1 LTADLRSGDHDPMQ
15 PLIVR
20 LGALV
25 LALALLVGVGCDRGI
40 ESNEDNLTHFA
51 AVTSELR
58 RDAREL
64 DLLSKKVSAVREKIQ
79 RRRAEISEHVYTD
92 EMGKRREILL
102 SRLPDKFSAPTPNP
116 TSDSADATPT
126 EPAAPS
132 EPSSE
137 GMAAAIA
144 LHDQLFG
151 PLRVVDDSLGKD
163 VDYGWWIEE
172 LGLASADMSLVGE
185 DAHNEHARAVN
196 DCRTTFDPTSRAAA
210 CRAML
215 ENHTTATYFG
225 QVKQQWL
232 GELDTEVARLG
243 LIQAEF
249 EAESRD
255 RLTSADK
262 VIEAYG
268 SSFDG
273 LIIWGFPALI
283 VAVLV
288 IVLFESRRRK
298 AAPEAQTL
306 DTLAVITVL
315 LLVSAIIILGLGG
328 KIQPEAL
335 GTLIGGISG
344 YVLGKSA
351 QALVPSAKPKEEA
364 AAAAPPAVEVA
375 SGPDRKVEV
384 ASEPEPAPARLG
396 PAEAASEPTPEPTPE
411 PAPERVD
418 ETISLSGDSDPTLE
432 RPASSRT

>member
-1 LTADLRSGDHDPMQ
+1 LTADLRSGDHDRMQ
-15 PLIVR
+15 PFIVR

-51 AVTSELR
+51 SVTSELR

-64 DLLSKKVSAVREKIQ
+64 DLLSKKVGAVREKIQ
-79 RRRAEISEHVYTD
+79 RRRSEISEHVFTD
-92 EMGKRREILL
+92 EMGKQRELLL
-102 SRLPDKFSAPTPNP
+102 SRLPDKFGARTPTA
-116 TSDSADATPT
+116 ADATPS
-126 EPAAPS
+126 EPAPPS
-132 EPSSE
+132 EPPSE
-137 GMAAAIA
+137 GMAAAVA

-151 PLRVVDDSLGKD
+151 PLRVVDDSLAND

-185 DAHNEHARAVN
+185 DAHSEHARMVN
-196 DCRTTFDPTSRAAA
+196 DCRTTFDTTSRAAA

-215 ENHTTATYFG
+215 ENHTTAAYFG
-225 QVKQQWL
+225 QIKQQWL

-243 LIQAEF
+243 LIQTEF
-249 EAESRD
+249 ENESRD
-255 RLTSADK
+255 RLTSAEK

-283 VAVLV
+283 IAVLI

-298 AAPEAQTL
+298 VAPEAQSL

-328 KIQPEAL
+328 KIPPEAL

-351 QALVPSAKPKEEA
+351 QTLAQSAKPKDE
-364 AAAAPPAVEVA
+364 AAAPPAAAEVA
-375 SGPDRKVEV
+375 SGPEPKPAEPP
-384 ASEPEPAPARLG
+384 PEP
-396 PAEAASEPTPEPTPE
+396 
-411 PAPERVD
+411 VD
-418 ETISLSGDSDPTLE
+418 ETISLSGDSDPALE
-432 RPASSRT
+432 RPSSSKA